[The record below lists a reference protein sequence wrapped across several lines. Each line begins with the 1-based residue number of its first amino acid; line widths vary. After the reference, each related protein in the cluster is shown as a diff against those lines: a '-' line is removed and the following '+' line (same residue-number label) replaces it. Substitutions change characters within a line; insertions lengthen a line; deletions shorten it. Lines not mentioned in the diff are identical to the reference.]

1 MAEQIICKRCECTIE
16 DLELGDLISTV
27 EGSYYVHRDE
37 MVCDSLGYEKT
48 LKEEQAREDKETI
61 SKVAL
66 ELLKSNSQV
75 VDEAR
80 VEDYF
85 KTAKYFV
92 ELSKKL

>member
-1 MAEQIICKRCECTIE
+1 MDKLICNRCECTIE
-16 DLELGDLISTV
+16 ELETGDLVSGSD
-27 EGSYYVHRDE
+27 GSYYVHKDE

-48 LKEEQAREDKETI
+48 LKEEQAAQDKETI

-66 ELLKSNSQV
+66 ELLKSNSPV
-75 VDEAR
+75 VDESR
-80 VEDYF
+80 IEDYF